1 LYTLCCIFYINCN
14 KGTFIEGKKNDL
26 QIQQNTS
33 YPIPVVRLIVADS
46 AHRVLI
52 LKRSQGEY
60 APGEWCLPGG
70 KVDYGD
76 TVHQAVCRELEEET
90 GLVCEDATFLF
101 FQDSLPLKTGKMHCI
116 NFYFKCRVSGEIS
129 LNHESTQYA
138 FLSSEDLERYS
149 LVFQNDKG
157 LLRYWNSL

>member
-1 LYTLCCIFYINCN
+1 MKI
-14 KGTFIEGKKNDL
+14 K
-26 QIQQNTS
+26 QNIS
-33 YPIPVVRLIVADS
+33 HPIPVVRLIVLDEN
-46 AHRVLI
+46 HRVLI

-90 GLVCEDATFLF
+90 GLVCEDAAFLF
-101 FQDSLPLKTGKMHCI
+101 FQDSLPLKTGEMHCI

-129 LNHESTQYA
+129 LNHESTQYT
-138 FLSSEDLERYS
+138 FISPDELKKYP

-157 LLRYWNSL
+157 LYRYWDSIQREKSGSE